1 MHLGSQFESIVHQS
15 GGIMAIAGHI
25 TSTVRKLRK
34 TDMKGD
40 NIHLSLFPFYSIQD
54 MKNVLPIF
62 REGLLA

>member
-1 MHLGSQFESIVHQS
+1 
-15 GGIMAIAGHI
+15 MAIAGHI

-62 REGLLA
+62 REGLLS